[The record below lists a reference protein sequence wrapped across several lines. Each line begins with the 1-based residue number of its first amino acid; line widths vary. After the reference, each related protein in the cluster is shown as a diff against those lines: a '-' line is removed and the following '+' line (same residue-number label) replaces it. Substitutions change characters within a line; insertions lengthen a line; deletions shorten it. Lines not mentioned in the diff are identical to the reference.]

1 MHLKSLI
8 LIAFLALFNYANCA
22 CNTAWG
28 QCGGDTYRG
37 EKCCVSGYYCKYYNQ
52 WFSQCIPGN
61 TTTTSR
67 VRTNESTT
75 QVVTKTTTVVNPT
88 TAAPQPTN
96 NTPKPNTLF
105 IAGDSTGDSTT
116 ANGGK
121 TVGWGKFL
129 SNYVTCNVQN
139 HAKSGRS
146 ARTFWREGRW
156 TTLMNGVQAGD
167 YVFIQFGH
175 NDGGGPYHEKER
187 GCVDGT
193 GNESV
198 TVTLK
203 SGEKEVV
210 HTFPWYIRQMAN
222 QVLAK
227 KAHPILLTQTPR
239 KIFTNGKIETPGR
252 FHDYMIMVAKE
263 LNIPCINMFKYIARQ
278 YESLGEAYL
287 NNNGWF
293 PVDYLHPSP
302 TAADF
307 DAKLLVNAFSKCQPI
322 SELIAVLNDKG
333 KAVNYDCR
341 Q

>member
-1 MHLKSLI
+1 M
-8 LIAFLALFNYANCA
+8 
-22 CNTAWG
+22 
-28 QCGGDTYRG
+28 
-37 EKCCVSGYYCKYYNQ
+37 
-52 WFSQCIPGN
+52 
-61 TTTTSR
+61 
-67 VRTNESTT
+67 
-75 QVVTKTTTVVNPT
+75 
-88 TAAPQPTN
+88 
-96 NTPKPNTLF
+96 
-105 IAGDSTGDSTT
+105 

-129 SNYVTCNVQN
+129 SNYVNCNVSNQ
-139 HAKSGRS
+139 AKAGRS
-146 ARTFWREGRW
+146 ARSFWREGRW
-156 TTLMNGVQAGD
+156 TNIINGVKAGD

-175 NDGGGPYHEKER
+175 NDGGGPTHEKER
-187 GCVDGT
+187 GCVNGT
-193 GNESV
+193 GNETV

-239 KIFTNGKIETPGR
+239 KIFTNGKIESPGR

-287 NNNGWF
+287 NNNNWF

-302 TAADF
+302 VAADF
-307 DAKLLVNAFSKCQPI
+307 DAKLLVNAFKKCQPI
-322 SELIAVLNDKG
+322 SELISELNDQG
-333 KAVNYDCR
+333 KAIDYDCR

>member
-1 MHLKSLI
+1 MHLKSVVFITLV
-8 LIAFLALFNYANCA
+8 AFANKYVNAA
-22 CNTAWG
+22 CGNAWD
-28 QCGGDTYRG
+28 QCGGSNYNG
-37 EKCCVSGYYCKYYNQ
+37 ENCCVSGYYCKYYNQ
-52 WFSQCIPGN
+52 WFSQCIPGT

-67 VRTNESTT
+67 VRTAGTAT
-75 QVVTKTTTVVNPT
+75 QIRTTTRTNNPS
-88 TAAPQPTN
+88 QPTSN
-96 NTPKPNTLF
+96 VSKPANIF

-156 TTLMNGVQAGD
+156 TTLINSVKAGD

-175 NDGGGPYHEKER
+175 NDGGGPTHEKER
-187 GCVDGT
+187 GCTNGT
-193 GNESV
+193 GNETV

-203 SGEKEVV
+203 SGETEVV

-227 KAHPILLTQTPR
+227 NAHPILLTQTPR
-239 KIFTNGKIETPGR
+239 KIFTNGQIESPGR
-252 FHDYMIMVAKE
+252 FHDYMIMVAQE
-263 LNIPCINMFKYIARQ
+263 LNIPCINMFKYIGRQ
-278 YESLGEAYL
+278 LEELGETYL
-287 NNNGWF
+287 DNNNWF

-302 TAADF
+302 VAADF
-307 DAKLLVNAFSKCQPI
+307 IAQLLVNAFSKCQPI

-333 KAVNYDCR
+333 KAVNYNCR